1 MSGTQIIF
9 FRSGASRSRGYDIV
23 RKLFPSSRN
32 QEKHSHTPFPLF
44 TEYSYSVHGYA
55 CPACYD
61 ISEEK
66 PCRVSERKKK
76 MKKILSLVICLCLIG
91 SASASAEEMDPGS
104 FLLRIRDRSGLEI
117 SYLRFDLY
125 IGEDQYAGL
134 VCSTPD
140 EGEDFYRFPYEAG
153 SPEALKNLRIEC
165 SYGKSDLSPEDAI
178 LQVMMGNV
186 QEEHALLTLDFV
198 PEGGQIYDLSLVP
211 DEKGGWMLIPYE
223 PVLE

>member
-1 MSGTQIIF
+1 
-9 FRSGASRSRGYDIV
+9 
-23 RKLFPSSRN
+23 
-32 QEKHSHTPFPLF
+32 
-44 TEYSYSVHGYA
+44 
-55 CPACYD
+55 
-61 ISEEK
+61 
-66 PCRVSERKKK
+66 

-91 SASASAEEMDPGS
+91 CASASAEEMDPGS